1 MTSEA
6 PNHALSGIRVV
17 DITTV
22 VFGPSATQVLADYGA
37 DVIKIESLD
46 GDSTR
51 FTGPTREPGMAS
63 LFLGSNRNKRSV
75 VLDLKTEAGR
85 ANLLALVDTADIF
98 VHNIRPQKLS
108 ALGIS
113 RAQLCSRNPRL
124 IYLALLG
131 FGEAGP
137 YAGRPAYDDII
148 QSLAG
153 AADLGRRQGG
163 TPRYM
168 PTIAA
173 DKVAGQMAAHA
184 VLAALFQRERTGRGQ
199 YVEVPMFECFVHFL
213 MTEHFNAR
221 HFVGKDASAAPK
233 EEEFGHRRTLAGW
246 RKPYPTRDGF
256 VSFMPYSDKNWRD
269 FFEAVDLRDWAK
281 DPRFATIADRTE
293 NIEPLYRMLE
303 MVIAKESTAHW
314 LALGDR
320 LGIACAPVNAMSDLE
335 SDPHLAAVGMFDTME
350 TEADWS
356 MRFVRN
362 PVRLSDSSVEPSMP
376 PRLGEHTA
384 EVLRELKLPSSP
396 VDMALDS
403 RLAVD
408 G

>member
-17 DITTV
+17 DLTTV

-37 DVIKIESLD
+37 DVIKVEAVE

-51 FTGPTREPGMAS
+51 FTGPTREAGMSS

-85 ANLLALVDTADIF
+85 GALLALVDTADIF
-98 VHNIRPQKLS
+98 VHNIRPQKLK

-113 RAQLCSRNPRL
+113 RSQLCGRNPRL

-131 FGEAGP
+131 FGEDGP

-153 AADLGRRQGG
+153 AADLGRLQGG

-213 MTEHFNAR
+213 MIEHLNAR
-221 HFVGKDASAAPK
+221 HFVGPDASAAPQ
-233 EEEFGHRRTLAGW
+233 EGEFGYRRTLAGW

-256 VSFMPYSDKNWRD
+256 VCFMPYSDQNWRD
-269 FFEAVDLRDWAK
+269 FFEAVGLAEWGE
-281 DPRFATIADRTE
+281 DPRFATITVRTE
-293 NIEPLYRMLE
+293 NIEALYRMLE
-303 MVIAKESTAHW
+303 MVIAKETTAHW

-320 LGIACAPVNAMSDLE
+320 LGIACAPVNGMSDLE
-335 SDPHLAAVGMFDTME
+335 ADPHLAAVGMFDTME
-350 TEADWS
+350 AGPDWS

-362 PVRLSDSSVEPSMP
+362 PVRLSDSTVEPRMP

-384 EVLRELKLPSSP
+384 EVLRELKLPAAP
-396 VDMALDS
+396 VERTVKS
-403 RLAVD
+403 RLAAD